1 VTTLRRLWRLLP
13 AGLRTSRPATYLK
26 RLLGSQPAPAIP
38 HPETPHAPAD
48 QPRVIQTLEDLDAA
62 IRHLEAAAAI
72 SDDALRR
79 EFPKFTMR
87 TPADLPGDPDSEGY
101 RARQFALYER
111 LHGKPYSLANET
123 SAMDVLE
130 RADRPFPF
138 LTGSSMT
145 VGSQLMAIGFL
156 IRQLDLPAASRVLEF
171 GPGWGNTTI
180 ALGRM
185 GHHVTAVDIEPNF
198 VALIAE
204 RSRRKRLGSAIDV
217 RQGDFSSI
225 SQLDGTFHTV
235 LFFESFHHS
244 SNHQTLVAGFDGVV
258 APGGQVVFAG
268 EPISAGFPIPWGLR
282 LDGESLWAI
291 RRYGWLELG
300 FREDYFINLFARH
313 GWSVTKAVSADLE
326 ATHSGWGTVYTARRS
341 RRE

>member
-1 VTTLRRLWRLLP
+1 MKQIVL
-13 AGLRTSRPATYLK
+13 GRPAAEI
-26 RLLGSQPAPAIP
+26 SSPEAPQA
-38 HPETPHAPAD
+38 AAD
-48 QPRVIQTLEDLDAA
+48 PPQLIQTVEELDAA

-72 SDDALRR
+72 SDDALRS
-79 EFPKFTMR
+79 EFPKFMMQ
-87 TPADLPGDPDSEGY
+87 TPADLPPDPDSESY

-111 LHGKPYSLANET
+111 LHGKPYSLANEA
-123 SAMDVLE
+123 SALDVLE
-130 RADRPFPF
+130 RADRPFPY

-156 IRQLDLPAASRVLEF
+156 IRQLDLPPGSRVLEF

-204 RSRRKRLGSAIDV
+204 RSRRKGLNIDV
-217 RQGDFSSI
+217 RQDDFSCI
-225 SQLDGTFHTV
+225 GRMEDTFHTV
-235 LFFESFHHS
+235 LFFESFHHC
-244 SNHQTLVAGFDGVV
+244 SNHQALIADLDRVV

-268 EPISAGFPIPWGLR
+268 EPISADFPIPWGLR

-300 FREDYFINLFARH
+300 FREDYFFGLLGRH
-313 GWSVTKAVSADLE
+313 GWSVSRAVSKDLNP
-326 ATHSGWGTVYTARRS
+326 THPGWGTVYTARRIRS
-341 RRE
+341 VVA